1 MNGGLY
7 SEYPSIDPSEW
18 LNGEDLKHTFD
29 YRGVYGT
36 LLEQHLGLDP
46 TEIVLGNFEQLSP
59 FK

>member
-1 MNGGLY
+1 M
-7 SEYPSIDPSEW
+7 
-18 LNGEDLKHTFD
+18 KHTFD

-46 TEIVLGNFEQLSP
+46 SEIVLGNFEQLSP